1 MPDHAAD
8 ARTTSTSRR
17 APDRA
22 SKPGTQIFVSVDM
35 EGIAGVATRDQVV
48 RGGHGYRR
56 AQTLMT
62 AEANAAIAGAFDG
75 GAGSV
80 VVNDSHGTMDNL
92 LAEEL
97 DPRAALVLGSPKLD
111 CMVEGITAAHDAV
124 LFVGYH
130 AAAGTPGVLA
140 HTFSSYLIDVRLNG
154 ATVSEAQVNSLQA
167 AAVGV
172 PVGLVTGDDVT
183 CTAARED
190 LPGVSVV
197 DVKQAR
203 GVFAAISLSPS
214 EAQRR
219 IRQAAAEV
227 TARAGELPTREVPAV
242 LELDVEMPLV
252 SAAESAS
259 MLPAAQQVAYRT
271 VRVVCES
278 PREVVGFISLC
289 SQLAEAAMRTQF
301 GRQIG

>member
-1 MPDHAAD
+1 MPDHAAECG
-8 ARTTSTSRR
+8 TTTSRR
-17 APDRA
+17 APNRA
-22 SKPGTQIFVSVDM
+22 SKLQKQIFISVDM

-48 RGGHGYRR
+48 RGGHGYQR
-56 AQTLMT
+56 AQALMT

-92 LAEEL
+92 LVEEL
-97 DPRAALVLGSPKLD
+97 DPRADLVLGSPKLD
-111 CMVEGITAAHDAV
+111 CMVEGITAAHDAA
-124 LFVGYH
+124 FFIGYH
-130 AAAGTPGVLA
+130 AAAGAPGVLA

-154 ATVSEAQVNSLQA
+154 VTVSEAQVNSLQA

-183 CTAARED
+183 CTAALED
-190 LPGVSVV
+190 LPGVSTVE
-197 DVKQAR
+197 VKQAR

-219 IRQAAAEV
+219 IREAAAEV
-227 TARAGELPTREVPAV
+227 TARAAELPPGDVPVALEV
-242 LELDVEMPLV
+242 DVEMPFAA
-252 SAAESAS
+252 AAESAS
-259 MLPAAQQVAYRT
+259 MLPAVQQVAYRT

-278 PREVVGFISLC
+278 PREVVGFISMC